1 MRKTHYW
8 IIAIVAALTGAFVWL
23 PGYVESSMN
32 GVLHKPPY
40 QISTRARDLQS
51 RIPIVDLHAD
61 SLLWA
66 RDLLVRGARG
76 TRGHVDIPRLIEGH
90 VALQAFRVVT
100 KAPRGLNFQRN
111 AADSDNL
118 TLLSIVERWPPAT
131 WSSLTER
138 ALYQASRLRDFESR
152 SEEHTSELQSPCN
165 LVCRLL

>member
-66 RDLLVRGARG
+66 RDLLVLGARPAGARRARHAWACRYPAPDRRPRGAAG
-76 TRGHVDIPRLIEGH
+76 VHRGHQNAARLELPAQRRRFRQPY
-90 VALQAFRVVT
+90 VALHRRT
-100 KAPRGLNFQRN
+100 L
-111 AADSDNL
+111 AARHL
-118 TLLSIVERWPPAT
+118 EQP
-131 WSSLTER
+131 
-138 ALYQASRLRDFESR
+138 
-152 SEEHTSELQSPCN
+152 H
-165 LVCRLL
+165 

>member
-40 QISTRARDLQS
+40 QISTRARALQS
-51 RIPIVDLHAD
+51 RIPIV
-61 SLLWA
+61 
-66 RDLLVRGARG
+66 
-76 TRGHVDIPRLIEGH
+76 E
-90 VALQAFRVVT
+90 LQAFTVVT
-100 KAPRGLNFQRN
+100 KTPRGLNFQRN

-152 SEEHTSELQSPCN
+152 SQGKFTIIRSAAGLRAY
-165 LVCRLL
+165 L